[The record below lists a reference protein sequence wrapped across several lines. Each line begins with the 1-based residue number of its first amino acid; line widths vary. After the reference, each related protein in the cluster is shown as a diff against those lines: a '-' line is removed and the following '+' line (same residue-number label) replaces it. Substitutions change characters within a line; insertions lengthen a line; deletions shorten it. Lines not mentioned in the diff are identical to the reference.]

1 MSSRPTLF
9 ITRPDTAHA
18 QELRRQRRE
27 RRVMLG
33 MAAALAVVM
42 ALTLSAP
49 FLAAFYLCVRWG
61 CL

>member
-1 MSSRPTLF
+1 MSSRSTLF
-9 ITRPDTAHA
+9 IPRHDTAQA
-18 QELRRQRRE
+18 QELRGQRRE

-33 MAAALAVVM
+33 IAAALAVVV

-49 FLAAFYLCVRWG
+49 FWAAFYLCVRWG